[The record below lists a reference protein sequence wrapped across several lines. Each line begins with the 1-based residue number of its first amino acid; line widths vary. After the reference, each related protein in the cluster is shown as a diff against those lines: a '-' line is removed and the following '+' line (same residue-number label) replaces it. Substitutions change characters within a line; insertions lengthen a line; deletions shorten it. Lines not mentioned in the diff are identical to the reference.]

1 MQFYCLLTLLQKK
14 IKNPQFNFSSQNL
27 SIERNFFK
35 WYGKVTK
42 WWHLLFH
49 RIWKNI
55 CIIWTNIQVIFLS
68 LYLLPL
74 YICIYSREELPND
87 ERKLQPKHSQELLD
101 LASKMRMNTDSR
113 KTIFCTLMS
122 SNDYLDA
129 FEKLVKLPLKSPV
142 KEREMAFVLSMCCLK
157 EPQFNP
163 FYAHVSA
170 KLIRQDRKFRMSF
183 QVIVY

>member
-1 MQFYCLLTLLQKK
+1 MNKYRLY
-14 IKNPQFNFSSQNL
+14 
-27 SIERNFFK
+27 FFLCT
-35 WYGKVTK
+35 Y
-42 WWHLLFH
+42 LFVH
-49 RIWKNI
+49 
-55 CIIWTNIQVIFLS
+55 
-68 LYLLPL
+68 
-74 YICIYSREELPND
+74 ICIYSREELPND

-183 QVIVY
+183 QVIVHHFIIFYSIFISHDKTLFTVCHLGQNVWCG